1 MSSVGHPVGVEA
13 AQLLDRCTCS
23 TTDCLHQGG
32 REGERPDY
40 STTAAAMNA
49 NANASFFGNL
59 RDSKKSVPKQPAGRS
74 VRDGKSSITVF
85 EDKVSAVRV
94 W

>member
-1 MSSVGHPVGVEA
+1 
-13 AQLLDRCTCS
+13 
-23 TTDCLHQGG
+23 
-32 REGERPDY
+32 
-40 STTAAAMNA
+40 MNA